1 MSNISLKRM
10 PNKINHIHLTSAEN
24 NAEEYFTNGGLV
36 MPSAD
41 VRDLLSIFTFAVDKG
56 QEDILQEFGKRFSKS
71 YSFKAF
77 NTPVSEYTYALF
89 SPHVFFMKSDKKQ
102 AKLLRL
108 TNFTKQT
115 FIPTRA
121 GYKALKE
128 KVCAI

>member
-10 PNKINHIHLTSAEN
+10 SNKINHIHLTLVEN
-24 NAEEYFTNGGLV
+24 NAEEYFTNAGFV
-36 MPSAD
+36 MPSED
-41 VRDLLSIFTFAVDKG
+41 VRDLLSIFTFVVDKG
-56 QEDILQEFGKRFSKS
+56 QEATLQEFGKRLFKS

-77 NTPVSEYTYALF
+77 NTPESEYTYALF